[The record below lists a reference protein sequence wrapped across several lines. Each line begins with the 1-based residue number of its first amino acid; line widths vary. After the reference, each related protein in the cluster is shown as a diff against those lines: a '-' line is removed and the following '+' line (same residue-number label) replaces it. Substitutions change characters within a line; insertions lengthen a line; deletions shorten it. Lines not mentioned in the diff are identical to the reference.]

1 MSVHTTTVL
10 LLKRSI
16 LTEKIARR
24 GHHGEARGGT
34 TGELDGRVIGMVG
47 YDDELAGH
55 FADRMALAEIGRVPI
70 LNRKSGVLVGRSLDA
85 ICYGC
90 VPTWFNTRSNAKRSS
105 ASAASPL
112 DTA

>member
-1 MSVHTTTVL
+1 MPLVIGCVSVHTTTVL
-10 LLKRSI
+10 LLQRSI

-34 TGELDGRVIGMVG
+34 TGELDGRG
-47 YDDELAGH
+47 DELAGH
-55 FADRMALAEIGRVPI
+55 LADRMALAEIGRVPI

-90 VPTWFNTRSNAKRSS
+90 VPTWFNTRSNA
-105 ASAASPL
+105 
-112 DTA
+112 

>member
-1 MSVHTTTVL
+1 MSAHTTTVL

-55 FADRMALAEIGRVPI
+55 LADRMALAEIGRVPI
-70 LNRKSGVLVGRSLDA
+70 LNRKSGVLVALVARRDLLRVRANVVQHEVEREALIRLS
-85 ICYGC
+85 
-90 VPTWFNTRSNAKRSS
+90 R
-105 ASAASPL
+105 
-112 DTA
+112 